1 MHRSE
6 VFARPE
12 PSRSP
17 PISLNRKQLMN
28 TAHPATGQT
37 NMAAPVP
44 PIPPVTPP
52 SPVIERMELFD
63 PSRPLGVQ
71 RFSPTRV
78 VTTPNAMALLLKY
91 QVTPLALL
99 VRHVCADWGD
109 CCAQDR
115 ALNNAS
121 LIDGMRLMSVFRLC
135 DWREQDM
142 MSRRERDGL
151 PTVWAITEHD
161 HSVCTFLLPKDY

>member
-1 MHRSE
+1 
-6 VFARPE
+6 
-12 PSRSP
+12 
-17 PISLNRKQLMN
+17 
-28 TAHPATGQT
+28 
-37 NMAAPVP
+37 
-44 PIPPVTPP
+44 
-52 SPVIERMELFD
+52 
-63 PSRPLGVQ
+63 
-71 RFSPTRV
+71 
-78 VTTPNAMALLLKY
+78 MALLLKY

-135 DWREQDM
+135 DWREQAL

-151 PTVWAITEHD
+151 PTLWAITEHD